1 MTRTKTDATDRRSEA
16 DELLNDKFHALLRD
30 AADKR
35 EGRTQVHSAEDE
47 EAAKQESAD
56 LLALAR
62 GRWPATG
69 EIER

>member
-35 EGRTQVHSAEDE
+35 EGRTQVHSA
-47 EAAKQESAD
+47 
-56 LLALAR
+56 
-62 GRWPATG
+62 
-69 EIER
+69 